1 MHMIASIQGRLV
13 RKTEEHV
20 ILEQGGIGYL
30 LDVAPSAI
38 ASLPPVGET
47 VKLYAYLHVRENEI
61 GLFGFTTEDQKN
73 LFELLQTVS
82 GVGPRLALQVVD
94 TLTPD
99 AFALAILQN
108 DIDKLT
114 QVKGI
119 GKKGA
124 ARMVLELTDK
134 LKKSAI
140 AIPEFAAKTVHAQG
154 AGDHEVGEVIA
165 ALLVLGY
172 SSSEA
177 RDAVKRANPC
187 EEDTV
192 ETLLRRALGQLAIL

>member
-1 MHMIASIQGRLV
+1 MIASIKGNIV
-13 RKTEEHV
+13 RKSEEHV
-20 ILEQGGIGYL
+20 ILEQGGIGYRIE
-30 LDVAPSAI
+30 VAPSAI
-38 ASLPPVGET
+38 ASLPPAGET
-47 VKLYAYLHVRENEI
+47 VKLYTYLHVRENEI
-61 GLFGFTTEDQKN
+61 GLFGFTTEEQKN

-82 GVGPRLALQVVD
+82 GVGPRLAMQVVD
-94 TLTPD
+94 TLKPD

-140 AIPEFAAKTVHAQG
+140 ALPDSAAVDFPPTAG
-154 AGDHEVGEVIA
+154 ADESVVGEVIA

-177 RDAVKRANPC
+177 RDAVKRAKYD
-187 EEDTV
+187 EDDTV
-192 ETLLRRALGQLAIL
+192 EVLLRKALGQLAIL

>member
-1 MHMIASIQGRLV
+1 MIASIQGRIV
-13 RKTEEHV
+13 RKSEEHV
-20 ILEQGGIGYL
+20 IIEQGGIGYR
-30 LDVAPSAI
+30 LDIAPSAVS
-38 ASLPPVGET
+38 SLPPAGEM
-47 VKLYAYLHVRENEI
+47 VKLYTYLHVRENEI

-82 GVGPRLALQVVD
+82 GVGPRLAMQVVD
-94 TLTPD
+94 TLSPD

-140 AIPEFAAKTVHAQG
+140 AVPDIVAKAAPAEG
-154 AGDHEVGEVIA
+154 AVEDEVSEVIA

-177 RDAVKRANPC
+177 HDAVKRARPV

-192 ETLLRRALGQLAIL
+192 ETLLRRALGQLAIV

>member
-1 MHMIASIQGRLV
+1 MIASIQGRIV
-13 RKTEEHV
+13 RKSEEHV
-20 ILEQGGIGYL
+20 IIEQGGIGYR
-30 LDVAPSAI
+30 LDMAPSAVS
-38 ASLPPVGET
+38 SLPPPGES
-47 VKLYAYLHVRENEI
+47 VRLYTYLHVRENEI
-61 GLFGFTTEDQKN
+61 GLFGFKTEDQKN

-108 DIDKLT
+108 DIEKLT

-140 AIPEFAAKTVHAQG
+140 AIPDIAAKTVPAPG
-154 AGDHEVGEVIA
+154 AGEDEVSEVIA
-165 ALLVLGY
+165 ALMVLGY

-177 RDAVKRANPC
+177 RDAVKRADPV

-192 ETLLRRALGQLAIL
+192 ETLLRRALGQLAIV

>member
-1 MHMIASIQGRLV
+1 MIASIQGRIV
-13 RKTEEHV
+13 RKSEEHV
-20 ILEQGGIGYL
+20 IIEQGGIGYR
-30 LDVAPSAI
+30 LDIAPSAVS
-38 ASLPPVGET
+38 SLPPAGET
-47 VKLYAYLHVRENEI
+47 VTLYTYLHVRENEI

-94 TLTPD
+94 TLSPD

-140 AIPEFAAKTVHAQG
+140 AVPDIVAKAAPAEG
-154 AGDHEVGEVIA
+154 AAENEVSEVIA
-165 ALLVLGY
+165 ALMVLGY

-177 RDAVKRANPC
+177 HDAVKRARPV

-192 ETLLRRALGQLAIL
+192 ETLLRRALGQLAIV

>member
-1 MHMIASIQGRLV
+1 MIASIQGRIV
-13 RKTEEHV
+13 RKSEEHV
-20 ILEQGGIGYL
+20 IIEQGGIGYR
-30 LDVAPSAI
+30 LDIAPSAVS
-38 ASLPPVGET
+38 SLPPAGET
-47 VKLYAYLHVRENEI
+47 VKLYTYLHVRENEI

-82 GVGPRLALQVVD
+82 GVGPRLAMQVVD
-94 TLTPD
+94 TLSPD

-108 DIDKLT
+108 DIEKLT

-140 AIPEFAAKTVHAQG
+140 AVPDIVAKAAPAEG
-154 AGDHEVGEVIA
+154 AVEDEVSEVIA

-177 RDAVKRANPC
+177 HDAVKRARPV

-192 ETLLRRALGQLAIL
+192 ETLLRRALGQLAIV

>member
-1 MHMIASIQGRLV
+1 MIASIQGKIV
-13 RKTEEHV
+13 RKSEAHIV
-20 ILEQGGIGYL
+20 LEQGGIGYR
-30 LDVAPSAI
+30 LDVAPSAVS
-38 ASLPPVGET
+38 SLPPAGET
-47 VKLYAYLHVRENEI
+47 VKLYTYLHVRENEI
-61 GLFGFTTEDQKN
+61 GLFGFTTEEQKN

-82 GVGPRLALQVVD
+82 GVGPRLAMQVVD

-108 DIDKLT
+108 DIEKLI

-140 AIPEFAAKTVHAQG
+140 VPDVSALKASPAQR
-154 AGDHEVGEVIA
+154 AGEDEVGEVIA
-165 ALLVLGY
+165 ALMVLGY

-177 RDAVKRANPC
+177 HDAVKRANPD
-187 EEDTV
+187 ESDTV
-192 ETLLRRALGQLAIL
+192 ESLLRRALGQLAIV

>member
-1 MHMIASIQGRLV
+1 MIASIQGRIV
-13 RKTEEHV
+13 RKSDEFV
-20 ILEQGGIGYL
+20 IIEQGGIGFR
-30 LDVAPSAI
+30 LDVAPRTV
-38 ASLPPVGET
+38 ASLPLAGEMA
-47 VKLYAYLHVRENEI
+47 KLYTYLHVRENEL
-61 GLFGFTTEDQKN
+61 GLFGFATEEEKN

-108 DIDKLT
+108 DIDQLT

-134 LKKSAI
+134 LKKSGVSITDVAVVKATPTQDI
-140 AIPEFAAKTVHAQG
+140 GGSHV
-154 AGDHEVGEVIA
+154 DEVLA
-165 ALLVLGY
+165 ALMVLGY
-172 SSSEA
+172 SASEA
-177 RDAVKRANPC
+177 RDAVKRANPDQD
-187 EEDTV
+187 DTV
-192 ETLLRRALGQLAIL
+192 ESLLRRALGQLAIL